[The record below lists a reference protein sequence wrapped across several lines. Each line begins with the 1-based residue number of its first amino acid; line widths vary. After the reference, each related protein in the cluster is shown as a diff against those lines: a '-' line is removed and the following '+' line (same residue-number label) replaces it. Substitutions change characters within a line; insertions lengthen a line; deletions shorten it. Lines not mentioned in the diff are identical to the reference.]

1 MKKVGQALKRVPSGN
16 SRSSK
21 SSEQPIR
28 ERVLGAAFAAFT
40 ERGYEGTSTLEIAT
54 RASVSKRELYA
65 LFDNKQA
72 MLSACIA
79 ERAKRMRLPLELPAV
94 RDRGTLATTLMAFGT
109 AVLREVS
116 HPKVLAVYRLA
127 IAEAERA
134 PGVAQA
140 LNTFGRKPNHAALA
154 DLLAGAQSLGLVGA
168 GGPAE
173 MARQFIAL
181 LWGDLLIPLLLGVA
195 AAPSSEE
202 IERRAR
208 TATETFLILH
218 PEPKHRP
225 QPAG

>member
-1 MKKVGQALKRVPSGN
+1 MKKVGRALKRVPSGT
-16 SRSSK
+16 SRLSK

-65 LFDNKQA
+65 LFHNKQA
-72 MLSACIA
+72 MLAACIA

-134 PGVAQA
+134 PG
-140 LNTFGRKPNHAALA
+140 
-154 DLLAGAQSLGLVGA
+154 
-168 GGPAE
+168 
-173 MARQFIAL
+173 
-181 LWGDLLIPLLLGVA
+181 LLGVA